1 MDYDSWLS
9 DRISKISSSKEVKN
23 FICYQLI
30 IKNIWVLNA
39 ELYKINSSNLALS
52 FTRSSLFDVID
63 NWLPDTMGVLCN
75 NFLIC
80 GEIFHT
86 CNFSQWLVAWCKVFS
101 SDTLNCLS
109 DNYI

>member
-39 ELYKINSSNLALS
+39 ELYKINSSN
-52 FTRSSLFDVID
+52 
-63 NWLPDTMGVLCN
+63 
-75 NFLIC
+75 
-80 GEIFHT
+80 
-86 CNFSQWLVAWCKVFS
+86 
-101 SDTLNCLS
+101 
-109 DNYI
+109 